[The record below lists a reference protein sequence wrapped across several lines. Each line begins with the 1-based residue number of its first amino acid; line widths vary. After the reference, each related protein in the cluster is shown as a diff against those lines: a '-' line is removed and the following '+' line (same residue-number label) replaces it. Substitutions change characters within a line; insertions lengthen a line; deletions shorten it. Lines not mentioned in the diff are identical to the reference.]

1 MSNRVF
7 LFDTTLRD
15 GAQTEGVDFSLA
27 DKRAIALAL
36 DELGID
42 YIEGGWPG
50 ANPVDDQFFQTKPG
64 FARARFTAF
73 GMTRRPGRSAQN
85 DPGLA
90 ALVNS
95 VAPVVTLVG
104 KASAFQVETALG
116 LDPSEN
122 LAMIGESIA
131 HLATAQKEPIYDAEH
146 FFDGYKQNP
155 AYALDCLQSAYKAGA
170 RWIVLCDTNGG
181 TLPGEVHKITKEVC
195 AHIPGSH
202 VGIHTHND
210 TDCAVANSLAAVE
223 AGARMVQGTINGLGE
238 RCGNANIISL
248 VADLSLKMGV
258 DCGVK
263 KDALA
268 RLTPLSR
275 LLDERLNRA
284 PNPYQP
290 WVGHSAFA
298 HKGGLHASAVI
309 KKPETYEHIDPASVG
324 NKRHIVVSNQSG
336 RSNLVS
342 RLSEAGIK
350 MDKARVD
357 RLLGEIKELESQGYA
372 YDGADASFELLARR
386 EAGEVFDF
394 FKITRFRVI
403 DERRINAANR
413 EINESEATVWL
424 SVNGQDVLH
433 VAVGNGPVNAMDKA
447 IRQALVPHYPVLEQM
462 QLEDY
467 KVRILMPGPGHSGTE
482 AVTRVIIESADHGSH
497 RWQTLGVSSNII
509 SASVQALSDAI
520 TYYLAQDAGF
530 QSGKAR
536 SGSVKLAQ

>member
-116 LDPSEN
+116 LDPAEN

-131 HLATAQKEPIYDAEH
+131 HLASAQKEAIYDAEH

-155 AYALDCLQSAYKAGA
+155 AYALNCLQSAYKAGA

-181 TLPGEVHKITKEVC
+181 SLPGEVHKITKEVC
-195 AHIPGSH
+195 QHIPGSH

-309 KKPETYEHIDPASVG
+309 KKPETYEHIDPARVG

-342 RLSEAGIK
+342 RLAEAGIK

-357 RLLGEIKELESQGYA
+357 RLLGEIKALESQGYA

-394 FKITRFRVI
+394 FKVTRFRVI